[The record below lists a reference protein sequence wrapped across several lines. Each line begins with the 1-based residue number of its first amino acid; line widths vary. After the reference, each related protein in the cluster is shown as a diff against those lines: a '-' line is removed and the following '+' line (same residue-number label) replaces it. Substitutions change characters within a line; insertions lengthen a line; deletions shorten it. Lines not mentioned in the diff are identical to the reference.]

1 MFCRCRDGTSIEGYF
16 TASTLYEQSKASIWA
31 YRLPEPRKFN
41 LYAPMS
47 SRKHPIQRPFQ
58 LEEILQSSF
67 SVSNFILQ
75 LKKKKNKTVR
85 IVFCTLFYSMHTYLQ
100 FDLKGFVCFC
110 EQNRHRV
117 HVWLKLMNLCL

>member
-75 LKKKKNKTVR
+75 LKKKKNKTHFE
-85 IVFCTLFYSMHTYLQ
+85 IACNIKQIKELTH
-100 FDLKGFVCFC
+100 C
-110 EQNRHRV
+110 
-117 HVWLKLMNLCL
+117 NLT